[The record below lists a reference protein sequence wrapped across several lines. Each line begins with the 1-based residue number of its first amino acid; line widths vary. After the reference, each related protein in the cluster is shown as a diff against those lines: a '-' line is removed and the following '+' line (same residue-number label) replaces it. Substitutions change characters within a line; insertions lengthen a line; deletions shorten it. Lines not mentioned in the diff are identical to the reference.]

1 MSDSEGNHKMQIVS
15 ANGKVYSRYELS
27 DDDYP
32 VSVNQYDIEKLRLV
46 PYQWHWHSEL
56 EIIYVETGQIEIMT
70 DTEDHV

>member
-46 PYQWHWHSEL
+46 PISGIGIVNLRSSTLRQ
-56 EIIYVETGQIEIMT
+56 
-70 DTEDHV
+70 DR